1 MSPGPPPSAVAAHA
15 ELQAL
20 LATQRRRVVAHLAR
34 SLGLAHLA
42 LAEDAV
48 QTAAL
53 RALEDWPVQGVPSN
67 PAGWLYRSTANLAI
81 SRLRREGSF
90 RSRFARLF
98 TFEEAVTPEPE
109 QKDEARRAMAVL
121 GTLPD
126 RQRVALSMKVLDGKS
141 QREIADVL
149 GLSEGYVS
157 KLIDRAWTAVR
168 AAGWEVPSDGSS

>member
-1 MSPGPPPSAVAAHA
+1 MRYAGGNRAFA
-15 ELQAL
+15 EDL
-20 LATQRRRVVAHLAR
+20 TQDVF
-34 SLGLAHLA
+34 LGLVDVLKTT
-42 LAEDAV
+42 EIKD
-48 QTAAL
+48 
-53 RALEDWPVQGVPSN
+53 